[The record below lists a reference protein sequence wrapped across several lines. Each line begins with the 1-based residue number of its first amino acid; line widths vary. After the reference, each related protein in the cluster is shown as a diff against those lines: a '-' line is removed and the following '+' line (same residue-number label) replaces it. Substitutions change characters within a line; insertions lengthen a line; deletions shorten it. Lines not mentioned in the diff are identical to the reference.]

1 MNPEVSK
8 TTAVAGKTI
17 LLPAGMLSKR
27 DKEILGGIG
36 QTYRIYP
43 VRGGETLK
51 DIMSK
56 RGISMEEMLAL
67 NPGLD
72 LSKKLGDNQLLKLPG
87 GKFTVREREMLMG
100 ILPKEFFSH
109 ASQAANNPFA
119 IGAGICE

>member
-1 MNPEVSK
+1 M
-8 TTAVAGKTI
+8 
-17 LLPAGMLSKR
+17 
-27 DKEILGGIG
+27 
-36 QTYRIYP
+36 
-43 VRGGETLK
+43 K

-56 RGISMEEMLAL
+56 RGISKEEMLAL

-72 LSKKLGDNQLLKLPG
+72 LGKKLGDNQLLKLPG